1 MSVALVSTVLVAVAA
16 WLVLRARASGPK
28 LDIPYLQFEGDN
40 SLLRY
45 LNDTRSL
52 MRKGYAEYIKQ
63 GKPFSM
69 LNHVDFQSPLVIL
82 PPKYLEEV
90 RSAPQT
96 KLSFPLSLEKS
107 TIINDIGGPKMTDEA
122 ILVVRHDVTKALSLY
137 FPAPTQTWNLK
148 LLQPNWTPVVTYQFL
163 LNVFSRI
170 TARSLVGPEL
180 CDNQEWQDIIL
191 GFTNSAFK
199 ASHGVRARYHPWTRW
214 LAKYF
219 DGDVKDVYRYR
230 KRAGNL
236 LRPILETRKAEYK
249 ARGKGEKVK
258 HEDGIQWILD
268 AYHSTGST
276 LTPDKLAQDEF
287 IITIASIH
295 SSAATAL
302 SILYDLMDR
311 PECLV
316 EIQEEI
322 SKVLKQYGSWTRQSL
337 AALRIM
343 DSFMKESQRVH
354 TLQQLTLQRMA
365 VEDFTFKDG
374 LHLPAGTQIAMP
386 NELIGLDPDLHENAE
401 TFDAKRFLRKREQID
416 PNKFHFASISED
428 MLPFGSG
435 LHACPGRFLAQDV
448 MKLMFIRLL
457 TRYEFKYPEG
467 VDSRPANIERHHNI
481 MPNTGLSLLFK
492 EKN

>member
-1 MSVALVSTVLVAVAA
+1 MNNKCIEAY
-16 WLVLRARASGPK
+16 R
-28 LDIPYLQFEGDN
+28 E
-40 SLLRY
+40 
-45 LNDTRSL
+45 L
-52 MRKGYAEYIKQ
+52 M
-63 GKPFSM
+63 
-69 LNHVDFQSPLVIL
+69 
-82 PPKYLEEV
+82 
-90 RSAPQT
+90 
-96 KLSFPLSLEKS
+96 
-107 TIINDIGGPKMTDEA
+107 
-122 ILVVRHDVTKALSLY
+122 
-137 FPAPTQTWNLK
+137 PACK
-148 LLQPNWTPVVTYQFL
+148 VWTPVVTYQFL

-180 CDNQEWQDIIL
+180 CDSKEWQEIIL

-214 LAKYF
+214 MAKYF
-219 DGDVKDVYRYR
+219 DADVKDVYRYR

-236 LRPILETRKAEYK
+236 LRPILEARKAEYK
-249 ARGKGEKVK
+249 TRARGDKGK

-311 PECLV
+311 PESLAEV
-316 EIQEEI
+316 QEEI
-322 SKVLKQYGSWTRQSL
+322 SNVLKQYGTWTRQSL

-365 VEDFTFKDG
+365 VEPFTFKDG
-374 LHLPAGTQIAMP
+374 LHLPAGTQLAMP
-386 NELIGLDPDLHENAE
+386 NEMISLDPDLHENAE
-401 TFDAKRFLRKREQID
+401 TFDPKRFLRKREKID
-416 PNKFHFASISED
+416 PNKFHFASISDD

-448 MKLMFIRLL
+448 MKLMFIQLL

-467 VDSRPANIERHHNI
+467 VDSRPANTERHHNI

-492 EKN
+492 EKE

>member
-1 MSVALVSTVLVAVAA
+1 MLVALVFTILVGAAA
-16 WLVLRARASGPK
+16 WLVLRARTSGPK

-52 MRKGYAEYIKQ
+52 MRKGYAEYTKQ
-63 GKPFSM
+63 GKAFAM
-69 LNHVDFQSPLVIL
+69 FNHVDFQSPLVIL

-96 KLSFPLSLEKS
+96 KLSFPMSLEK
-107 TIINDIGGPKMTDEA
+107 
-122 ILVVRHDVTKALSLY
+122 
-137 FPAPTQTWNLK
+137 
-148 LLQPNWTPVVTYQFL
+148 FL

-180 CDNQEWQDIIL
+180 CDRQEWQDIIL

-214 LAKYF
+214 MAKYL

-230 KRAGNL
+230 RQAGNL
-236 LRPILETRKAEYK
+236 LRPILEARKAEYRTR
-249 ARGKGEKVK
+249 AKGEKGK

-311 PECLV
+311 PESLA
-316 EIQEEI
+316 ELQEEI
-322 SKVLKQYGSWTRQSL
+322 SKVLKQYGTWTRQSL

-365 VEDFTFKDG
+365 VEPFTFKDG
-374 LHLPAGTQIAMP
+374 LHLPAGTQIALP
-386 NELIGLDPDLHENAE
+386 NEMISLDPDLHEDAD
-401 TFDAKRFLRKREQID
+401 TFDPKRFLRKREKID

-448 MKLMFIRLL
+448 MKLMFIHLL